1 MRSRDEIKVFLRDMQ
16 KRSVSDIVERAKE
29 FATFAHAGQLDKAG
43 QQYIYHPTRVAELTA
58 SNYSDDLLTAVA
70 YMHDVVEDG
79 GFTVSDL
86 SVFFPPSVWKTVEIL
101 TRGKSEDRDVY
112 IGKISKNLLA
122 TKVKMM
128 DLRDNMDLGRLPY
141 VTDKDYMRQSRYIDE
156 MRFLESCLT
165 KMEEALTFEE
175 RDTETYAD
183 LYM

>member
-43 QQYIYHPTRVAELTA
+43 QQYIYHPTRVADLTA
-58 SNYSDDLLTAVA
+58 NNYSDDILTAVA

-86 SVFFPPSVWKTVEIL
+86 SMFFPPAVWKTVEIL
-101 TRGKSEDRDVY
+101 TRGKSEDREVY
-112 IGKISKNLLA
+112 IGKIGKNLLA

-156 MRFLESCLT
+156 LRYLEACLKT
-165 KMEEALTFEE
+165 MEEKLTLEE
-175 RDTETYAD
+175 RDTDTYAD